1 MCEYRKTVLTRIEK
15 WYNRCEY
22 RRVIISG
29 GVSGKS
35 GIRASTGKLSWRVP
49 KMVESVWVPENYVI
63 RASTGKKWNMCEYRK
78 TVLTSN
84 EKWYNRCEYRK
95 VIESGGVSGKSG
107 IRASIG
113 KLSWRVPKNGRIG
126 VSTGKLLNPGQYR
139 EKVKSVRVPEN
150 CPDEYRK
157 MI

>member
-1 MCEYRKTVLTRIEK
+1 MDLNLWFRWFPYIILTPKNLWIRASSGKRWIPCEYRKTVLTCTEK

-22 RRVIISG
+22 RKIIEWG
-29 GVSGKS
+29 PVQGKS

-49 KMVESVWVPENYVI
+49 KNDIIGV
-63 RASTGKKWNMCEYRK
+63 STAKF
-78 TVLTSN
+78 
-84 EKWYNRCEYRK
+84 
-95 VIESGGVSGKSG
+95 IESGGVSGKTG
-107 IRASIG
+107 ICASTE

-126 VSTGKLLNPGQYR
+126 VSTGKLLNPGEYR
-139 EKVKSVRVPEN
+139 EKVEYVRVPEN